1 MLFIIFYLAKTIKQ
15 PPDQTKAHD
24 NRQQI
29 LWSAFDWVINKD
41 VHIININTIHID
53 DISFI
58 RSDEP
63 KIHQVE
69 KLTSLM
75 LKTNNLEINKSKTEK
90 YDINV
95 KKINSKSWK

>member
-1 MLFIIFYLAKTIKQ
+1 MTSVLSGQ
-15 PPDQTKAHD
+15 MNQ
-24 NRQQI
+24 
-29 LWSAFDWVINKD
+29 
-41 VHIININTIHID
+41 
-53 DISFI
+53 
-58 RSDEP
+58 

-69 KLTSLM
+69 KLTSLV